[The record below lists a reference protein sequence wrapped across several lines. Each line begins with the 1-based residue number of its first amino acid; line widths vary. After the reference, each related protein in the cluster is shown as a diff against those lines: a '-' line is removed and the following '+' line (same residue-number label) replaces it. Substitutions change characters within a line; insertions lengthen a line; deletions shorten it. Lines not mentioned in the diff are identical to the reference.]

1 MHSGSSLHYGH
12 YYTFLRNSDNE
23 AFQWHQANDSSMTKV
38 SLENL
43 LRTQNIFK
51 DDTPYIVFYERIKAN
66 PLMTNNSKVEVR
78 KKLTEIIEQDNQIFE
93 AEEKNRVFNKPKS
106 HQFIGPLN
114 KNSYSSKDD
123 DDDTEDFNKVSSSG
137 QNEGPRQVF

>member
-23 AFQWHQANDSSMTKV
+23 AFQWYQANDSSMAKV

-43 LRTQNIFK
+43 LKTQNIFK

-66 PLMTNNSKVEVR
+66 PLMTNNSKMEVR
-78 KKLTEIIEQDNQIFE
+78 KKLSEIIEQDNQIFE
-93 AEEKNRVFNKPKS
+93 AEEKNRVFTKPKS
-106 HQFIGPLN
+106 NEFIGPLN
-114 KNSYSSKDD
+114 KNTYSSKDD
-123 DDDTEDFNKVSSSG
+123 DDDPEDFKVTSSG